1 MGNQDTAEFRF
12 FPSIPAYTK
21 HHLQTLSTPAARDL
35 LDRVLARPVIDWTM
49 EDFNTP
55 MDTTGASVL
64 VSLFMDYAQ
73 ALRPWG
79 ITSSQRGFWLG
90 LLVSRIPLDYFPL
103 FRVAIGPWGL
113 LQKSCLWH
121 RAHPCR
127 KVIYA
132 QRRPSSSSRMMDFGG
147 ISIHQD
153 WREVISYKSPSPL
166 LGLYLLDAGLSA
178 AIRQQS
184 HTELLA
190 LIYTLGAFAQLA
202 KTRAS
207 VFCPPTWLLLS
218 CPEAVTPTSSDP
230 PLLDKIEL

>member
-1 MGNQDTAEFRF
+1 
-12 FPSIPAYTK
+12 
-21 HHLQTLSTPAARDL
+21 
-35 LDRVLARPVIDWTM
+35 
-49 EDFNTP
+49 
-55 MDTTGASVL
+55 
-64 VSLFMDYAQ
+64 
-73 ALRPWG
+73 
-79 ITSSQRGFWLG
+79 
-90 LLVSRIPLDYFPL
+90 
-103 FRVAIGPWGL
+103 
-113 LQKSCLWH
+113 
-121 RAHPCR
+121 
-127 KVIYA
+127 
-132 QRRPSSSSRMMDFGG
+132 MMDFGG

-230 PLLDKIEL
+230 PLLDKIELWPLEHLGISPSTFFHLPPAQQKTVALSSLYSYLDTKLSPKKIIDMLIQFGNAPLEMVATMLHPESPWTMTLPQLN